1 MILSKISNGMAN
13 ALSLLC
19 NLKQEA
25 FMESTKNVLHVTDSN
40 FKAEVIDSDLPV
52 LVDFWADWCGPCRML
67 GPTIEKIAEKYQGRV
82 KVVKMNTDEAPQ
94 ASMAYSI
101 AAIPTVMLFNHGS
114 VVDTLVGVQ
123 QPIMYERSLE
133 RVV

>member
-1 MILSKISNGMAN
+1 
-13 ALSLLC
+13 
-19 NLKQEA
+19 
-25 FMESTKNVLHVTDSN
+25 MESTKNVLHVTDSN

-52 LVDFWADWCGPCRML
+52 LVDFWAEWCGPCRML